1 MFEAQL
7 RGVIDML
14 VLASPA
20 ISEVGARRGHTTGGG
35 FDDAKQAG
43 PGKFFFNFN
52 NFDLDHLSGQD
63 EWNEHDK
70 ILVPSHTFTAKSNI
84 GYGEN

>member
-1 MFEAQL
+1 VFEAQL

-20 ISEVGARRGHTTGGG
+20 ISEIWARRGHTGGGG
-35 FDDAKQAG
+35 FDYPKQAG
-43 PGKFFFNFN
+43 PRKPFFNFN
-52 NFDLDHLSGQD
+52 NFDLDYLSGQD

-70 ILVPSHTFTAKSNI
+70 ILVTSHAFSAKSNI